1 MTDIELMQSIKT
13 KWGDLLESVASM
25 STIQAPFL
33 AALIANESGG
43 DPNATRFEP
52 AVFSALGEVLMGRK
66 AAYGSIGAQDVLLF
80 VVPAAIPQD
89 GSGNIRPGGDATPA
103 LRTLFSSQVQRLAS
117 LAASWGLTQVM
128 GYEAIAF
135 RTDDG
140 VQALQSPVSEMT
152 ITVKMLTSFAFHN
165 QLDVTKDFSELF
177 DCWNTGRP
185 HAPTADPQYIPNG
198 LARLALYAGLA

>member
-1 MTDIELMQSIKT
+1 MTDAELMQSIKT
-13 KWGDLLESVASM
+13 KWGDLLNSVASNA
-25 STIQAPFL
+25 SVPAAFL

-43 DPNATRFEP
+43 DPNASRFEP
-52 AVFSALGEVLMGRK
+52 AVFASLAEVLLGRK

-89 GSGNIRPGGDATPA
+89 GDGNIRPGGDATPA
-103 LRTLFSSQVQRLAS
+103 LRTLFSSQMQRLAS
-117 LAASWGLTQVM
+117 LATSWGLTQVM

-140 VQALQSPVSEMT
+140 VQALQSPVSEMA
-152 ITVKMLTSFAFHN
+152 INIKMLTGFAQHN
-165 QLDVTKDFSELF
+165 GLDVTKDFSELF

-185 HAPTADPQYIPNG
+185 HAPTADPQYIPRG
-198 LARLALYAGLA
+198 LARLALYQGIA